1 MTLQISD
8 LCVELGIDYSFPVQ
22 PVAIQNMGAGS
33 NLFTRQHQQQQQS
46 TSSSATKTSEMATA
60 PVIADLM

>member
-8 LCVELGIDYSFPVQ
+8 LCVELGIDYSFPLQ
-22 PVAIQNMGAGS
+22 PVALQNMGAGS
-33 NLFTRQHQQQQQS
+33 NQFTAQQQQQQS
-46 TSSSATKTSEMATA
+46 TSSSSAPKASEIATA